1 MRYGVNFRLDI
12 FNFHEK
18 EDNISL
24 VIEPSDFDV
33 KTETPEKVI
42 EDMYL

>member
-1 MRYGVNFRLDI
+1 MRYGVNFSLDI
-12 FNFHEK
+12 FNFHAK

-33 KTETPEKVI
+33 KTETPEKKIEVI
-42 EDMYL
+42 YL